1 MPADAIVT
9 PRSMRRAGACIVLAF
24 AATLAPAAWALD
36 LVQAWQGAEQHAPD
50 AAAARAAREAGAA
63 RGTQAQALWRPN
75 VMLEG
80 GASYASHE
88 SATRGAQFSA
98 PGFGQST
105 GVSFDTS
112 VTGGTATRYAVAL
125 RQPVYSRERSARSR
139 QLEIAAE
146 AAVFEW
152 TQSRQD
158 LMLRTADAYF
168 DTALAHERLRLIAR
182 QQNAVDHAL
191 TEARD
196 RFRIGDRPVIDVHE
210 ATARAAALQSERL
223 AAETRLQLSRTALT
237 DLTGLPTGDAPLPL
251 PGEVRIDDVG
261 ALPDWLSRADR
272 HNPGLRL
279 AASQVQAAQ
288 AQARGSRQA
297 ASPTVDVV
305 AQLGRERL
313 SGDGDYGNASN
324 TNRNAAIGVQIALPL
339 YTGGLRSAQHTEH
352 LALVDQ
358 ASRPR
363 PRPPAGRAA
372 NPHGVARP
380 RRGPE
385 PDGRAR
391 RRAGSQPCAARR
403 HAGGPAGRRPHHARS
418 AQRGERRR
426 SRRAGAARR
435 PHPPRHPAIAPG
447 RHGRRARR
455 SLAAAGQRALAA
467 HPPVTTH

>member
-9 PRSMRRAGACIVLAF
+9 PRSMRHAGACIVLALG
-24 AATLAPAAWALD
+24 ATLAPAAWALD
-36 LVQAWQGAEQHAPD
+36 LVQAWQGAERHAPD

-146 AAVFEW
+146 AAESEW

-182 QQNAVDHAL
+182 QQDAVDRAL

-210 ATARAAALQSERL
+210 ATARAAALQSDRL

-313 SGDGDYGNASN
+313 SGDGDYGSASN
-324 TNRNAAIGVQIALPL
+324 TNRNAAIGVQVALPL

-358 ASRPR
+358 AQ
-363 PRPPAGRAA
+363 A
-372 NPHGVARP
+372 
-380 RRGPE
+380 
-385 PDGRAR
+385 DLDRAR
-391 RRAGSQPCAARR
+391 QQIAQQTRTAWLDLAVGQSQTAA
-403 HAGGPAGRRPHHARS
+403 
-418 AQRGERRR
+418 
-426 SRRAGAARR
+426 
-435 PHPPRHPAIAPG
+435 
-447 RHGRRARR
+447 
-455 SLAAAGQRALAA
+455 LAAALEASRARLDATRVGLQAGDRTTLDLLNAENDAAAAELALLDARIRLVTRRLRLAAVAGELDEASLQRANA
-467 HPPVTTH
+467 HLQPTHP

>member
-9 PRSMRRAGACIVLAF
+9 PRSMRRAGACIVLAL

-36 LVQAWQGAEQHAPD
+36 LVQAWQGAERHAPD

-75 VMLEG
+75 VMVEG

-125 RQPVYSRERSARSR
+125 RQPVHSRERSARSR
-139 QLEIAAE
+139 QLQIAAE
-146 AAVFEW
+146 AAGFEW

-182 QQNAVDHAL
+182 QQDAVDRAL
-191 TEARD
+191 IEARD

-210 ATARAAALQSERL
+210 ATARAAALQSDRL

-313 SGDGDYGNASN
+313 SGDGDYGSASN
-324 TNRNAAIGVQIALPL
+324 TNRNAAIGVQVALPL

-358 ASRPR
+358 AQ
-363 PRPPAGRAA
+363 A
-372 NPHGVARP
+372 
-380 RRGPE
+380 
-385 PDGRAR
+385 DLDRAR
-391 RRAGSQPCAARR
+391 QQVAQQTRTAWLDLAVGQSQTAA
-403 HAGGPAGRRPHHARS
+403 
-418 AQRGERRR
+418 
-426 SRRAGAARR
+426 
-435 PHPPRHPAIAPG
+435 
-447 RHGRRARR
+447 
-455 SLAAAGQRALAA
+455 LAAALEASRARLDATRVGLQAGDRTTLDLLNAENDAAAAELALLDARIRLVTRRLRLAAMAGELDEASLQRANA
-467 HPPVTTH
+467 HLQPTHP

>member
-9 PRSMRRAGACIVLAF
+9 PRSIRRAGACIVLAL

-36 LVQAWQGAEQHAPD
+36 LVQAWQGAERHAPD

-63 RGTQAQALWRPN
+63 RGTQAQALWHPN

-112 VTGGTATRYAVAL
+112 VTGGTATRYAVTL

-146 AAVFEW
+146 AAESEW
-152 TQSRQD
+152 AQSRQD

-168 DTALAHERLRLIAR
+168 DTALAYERLRLIAR
-182 QQNAVDHAL
+182 QQDAVDRAL

-210 ATARAAALQSERL
+210 ATARAAALQSDRL

-313 SGDGDYGNASN
+313 SGDGDYGSASN
-324 TNRNAAIGVQIALPL
+324 TNRNAAIGVQVALPL

-358 ASRPR
+358 AQ
-363 PRPPAGRAA
+363 A
-372 NPHGVARP
+372 
-380 RRGPE
+380 
-385 PDGRAR
+385 DLDRAR
-391 RRAGSQPCAARR
+391 QQVAQQTRTAWLDLAVGQSQTAA
-403 HAGGPAGRRPHHARS
+403 
-418 AQRGERRR
+418 
-426 SRRAGAARR
+426 
-435 PHPPRHPAIAPG
+435 
-447 RHGRRARR
+447 
-455 SLAAAGQRALAA
+455 LAAALEASRARLDATRVGLQAGDRTTLDLLNAENDAAAAELALLDARIRLVTRRLRLAAMAGELDEASLQRANA
-467 HPPVTTH
+467 HLQPTHP

>member
-1 MPADAIVT
+1 MPADAIMT
-9 PRSMRRAGACIVLAF
+9 PRSMRRAGACIVLALG
-24 AATLAPAAWALD
+24 ATLAPAAWALD

-139 QLEIAAE
+139 QLQIAAE
-146 AAVFEW
+146 AAGFEW

-168 DTALAHERLRLIAR
+168 DTALAHERLRLVAR
-182 QQNAVDHAL
+182 QQDAVDRAL

-237 DLTGLPTGDAPLPL
+237 DLTGLPTGNAPLPL

-313 SGDGDYGNASN
+313 SGDGDYGSASN
-324 TNRNAAIGVQIALPL
+324 TNRNAAIGVQVALPL

-358 ASRPR
+358 AQ
-363 PRPPAGRAA
+363 A
-372 NPHGVARP
+372 
-380 RRGPE
+380 
-385 PDGRAR
+385 DLDRAR
-391 RRAGSQPCAARR
+391 QQVAQQTRTAWLDLAVGQSQTAA
-403 HAGGPAGRRPHHARS
+403 
-418 AQRGERRR
+418 
-426 SRRAGAARR
+426 
-435 PHPPRHPAIAPG
+435 
-447 RHGRRARR
+447 
-455 SLAAAGQRALAA
+455 LAAALEASRARLDATRVGLQAGDRTTLDLLNAENDAAAAELALLDARIRLVTRRLRLAAMAGELDEASLQRANA
-467 HPPVTTH
+467 HLQPTHP

>member
-146 AAVFEW
+146 AAESEW
-152 TQSRQD
+152 AQSRQD

-168 DTALAHERLRLIAR
+168 DTALAHERLRLVAR
-182 QQNAVDHAL
+182 QQDAVDRAL

-210 ATARAAALQSERL
+210 ATARAAALQSDRL

-237 DLTGLPTGDAPLPL
+237 NLTGLPTGDAPLPL

-324 TNRNAAIGVQIALPL
+324 TNRNAAIGVQVALPL

-352 LALVDQ
+352 LALVDKAQ
-358 ASRPR
+358 A
-363 PRPPAGRAA
+363 
-372 NPHGVARP
+372 
-380 RRGPE
+380 
-385 PDGRAR
+385 DLDRAR
-391 RRAGSQPCAARR
+391 QQVAQQTRTAWLDLAVGQSQTAA
-403 HAGGPAGRRPHHARS
+403 
-418 AQRGERRR
+418 
-426 SRRAGAARR
+426 
-435 PHPPRHPAIAPG
+435 
-447 RHGRRARR
+447 
-455 SLAAAGQRALAA
+455 LAAALEASRARLDATRVGLQAGDRTTLDLLNAENDAAAAELALLDARIRLVTRRLRLAAMAGELDEASLQRANA
-467 HPPVTTH
+467 HLQPTHP